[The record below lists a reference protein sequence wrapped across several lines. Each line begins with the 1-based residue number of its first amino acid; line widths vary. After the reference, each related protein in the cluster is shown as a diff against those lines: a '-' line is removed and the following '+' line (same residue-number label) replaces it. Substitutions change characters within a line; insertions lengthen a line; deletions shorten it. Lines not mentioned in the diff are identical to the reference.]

1 MREVQ
6 KMKRSSEEIRKRK
19 DKIKKGAGR
28 AAGWLVLVLI
38 CMIAVP
44 VGFVMLILSG
54 IWSLADNSMD

>member
-1 MREVQ
+1 M
-6 KMKRSSEEIRKRK
+6 
-19 DKIKKGAGR
+19 AGR
-28 AAGWLVLVLI
+28 KAALSLSLTKVL

>member
-28 AAGWLVLVLI
+28 AAGWLVLI

>member
-1 MREVQ
+1 
-6 KMKRSSEEIRKRK
+6 MKRSSEEIRKRK

-28 AAGWLVLVLI
+28 AAGWLVLI